1 MKERENIHVNAH
13 ANARAAGGGD
23 TRATD
28 GIPYRQ
34 ARTLNLRGG
43 WALIR
48 KNLFSFTA
56 SRGFFWTLAVGW
68 MMAPLLYLLVWLA
81 AAGNEGVKGFSQ
93 ADFTAYYLMLMVLN
107 QLTYPVSHWT
117 VGDNIF
123 AGTFSQWLL
132 RPLPPVYEAL
142 AGDLATK
149 LVCVPFVT
157 VLAVALGIGF
167 GNGFPIVAVRL
178 PVFLLSLV
186 LAQALRF
193 LLGYALALLALFGG
207 RIESVLDVH
216 NTLLFLFAGQI
227 VPTVLL
233 PDGLRA
239 VVDVL
244 PYRYMLGFPLEVL
257 LGKVDDTQVAW
268 GLAAAAAWT
277 VFAWV
282 AHRVVWR
289 LGLRR
294 YEAVGG

>member
-1 MKERENIHVNAH
+1 MTQLSNTGR
-13 ANARAAGGGD
+13 
-23 TRATD
+23 
-28 GIPYRQ
+28 
-34 ARTLNLRGG
+34 LNLRGG
-43 WALIR
+43 WTLVR

-81 AAGNEGVKGFSQ
+81 AAGEGGVKGFTQ
-93 ADFTAYYLMLMVLN
+93 GDFTAYYLMLMVLN

-132 RPLPPVYEAL
+132 RPLPPVYEAI

-157 VLAVALGIGF
+157 VFAIGLGF
-167 GNGFPIVAVRL
+167 GFGHGFPIVPARIPL
-178 PVFLLSLV
+178 FLLTLV

-207 RIESVLDVH
+207 RIQSVLDVH
-216 NTLLFLFAGQI
+216 NTLLFLFAGQV

-233 PDGLRA
+233 PEVLQNIA
-239 VVDVL
+239 FLL

-257 LGKVDDTQVAW
+257 LGKVAGEEILWGLVAAGAWTVVAW
-268 GLAAAAAWT
+268 GL
-277 VFAWV
+277 
-282 AHRVVWR
+282 HRVIWR
-289 LGLRR
+289 LGIRR
-294 YEAVGG
+294 YASVGG